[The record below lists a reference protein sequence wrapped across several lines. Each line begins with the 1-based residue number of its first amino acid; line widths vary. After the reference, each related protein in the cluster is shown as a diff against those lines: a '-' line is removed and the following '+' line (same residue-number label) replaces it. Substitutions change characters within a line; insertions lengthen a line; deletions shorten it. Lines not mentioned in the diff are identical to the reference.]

1 MTAVTELCDS
11 LEEQMWQGR
20 LPTATVDAAK
30 AVFKITASKQ
40 LKRLLSHGV
49 NPGDAST
56 ELLDEL
62 TQHRAGISTCIAM
75 SSPHMQHVVAS
86 TGCSHAL
93 GMRTLLLKEEITQLR

>member
-1 MTAVTELCDS
+1 MRSGEQPRLRARP
-11 LEEQMWQGR
+11 EEDEGDG
-20 LPTATVDAAK
+20 AVDAAK